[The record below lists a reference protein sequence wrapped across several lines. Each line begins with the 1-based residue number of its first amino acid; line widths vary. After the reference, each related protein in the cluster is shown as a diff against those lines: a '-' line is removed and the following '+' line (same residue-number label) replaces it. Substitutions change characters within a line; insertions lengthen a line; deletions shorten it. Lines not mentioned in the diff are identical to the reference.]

1 MTSTTRIGAR
11 ETTPWYPADV
21 KPVRPGVYEVLF
33 RVIEDRLGG
42 HALEQGFCY
51 FGTVGW
57 ATTQSTVEEAIA
69 KGVILGSQHKA
80 WRGLREP
87 AA

>member
-1 MTSTTRIGAR
+1 MTATTRAR
-11 ETTPWYPADV
+11 ELTAWYPADM

-33 RVIEDRLGG
+33 KVIEDRLGG
-42 HALEQGFCY
+42 YAFEHGFCY

-57 ATTQSTVEEAIA
+57 ATTQSTVEDAIA

-80 WRGLREP
+80 WRGLKEP
-87 AA
+87 A